1 MATTR
6 TSPAILVALVLAATC
21 TKGFDR
27 EILFPGDDIATRY
40 GVYSFGGLCWFRT
53 TVDGLSIINYI
64 SGRLRGSEIRQ
75 FSLDFIDDVT
85 ANLTSSCTILALI
98 RASPVSWKAGKKH
111 KARVY
116 VSLHEPPTHTLYQRR
131 GTVKLAKDE
140 NTNSSRYLAGT
151 GTARIHVLES
161 QQRVYIAIA
170 GPNTTQQVYI
180 DYTLKLRAACSRPLE
195 EAQDLTSEVPVSSA
209 FMGRYSSAIFRL
221 DNARSPEIIVR
232 TLPSSGAKRSS
243 RKITFGA
250 SYALNAPPAVWDRK
264 GAILQSSDRWIP
276 FEGEGNLACNSGGHI
291 MYVLVYPTHEM
302 EWGWSSSM
310 EEEKS
315 ASGEHSS
322 NNKADGEDGQLQHQ
336 HFEVTASWD
345 RPQSLLHPR
354 GTSIKKVC
362 GENGTYIY
370 RANPEVEWLVWVKAV
385 PQSNM
390 DAVKDFLSIMQQGG
404 VTEGVAGAYLQH
416 GDCPTQDNHAICIL
430 QNTVVGT
437 DGATL
442 SPPSHMGYEGGS
454 WLLTLQPPLHS
465 CVSYAITV
473 FETQSSTLQQL
484 TYVVFIDYCVVFEI
498 DIPYTKSR
506 GESHLV
512 DEFRVGQKLE
522 AVDFLGHHCV
532 ATIAAVDRRYQRVFI
547 HFDGYVQEFESIVV
561 VGTDLRFI
569 PRKYLWVSS
578 YGGEGAGWDG
588 DWDFWT
594 SPDSALVAPVG
605 TTESLELPLDPPRG
619 YLKGDKENFEW
630 SAYLEETSSEAVP
643 VSAFIQKEFFAPTLQ
658 GTES

>member
-1 MATTR
+1 
-6 TSPAILVALVLAATC
+6 
-21 TKGFDR
+21 
-27 EILFPGDDIATRY
+27 
-40 GVYSFGGLCWFRT
+40 
-53 TVDGLSIINYI
+53 
-64 SGRLRGSEIRQ
+64 
-75 FSLDFIDDVT
+75 
-85 ANLTSSCTILALI
+85 
-98 RASPVSWKAGKKH
+98 
-111 KARVY
+111 
-116 VSLHEPPTHTLYQRR
+116 
-131 GTVKLAKDE
+131 
-140 NTNSSRYLAGT
+140 
-151 GTARIHVLES
+151 
-161 QQRVYIAIA
+161 
-170 GPNTTQQVYI
+170 
-180 DYTLKLRAACSRPLE
+180 
-195 EAQDLTSEVPVSSA
+195 
-209 FMGRYSSAIFRL
+209 
-221 DNARSPEIIVR
+221 
-232 TLPSSGAKRSS
+232 
-243 RKITFGA
+243 
-250 SYALNAPPAVWDRK
+250 
-264 GAILQSSDRWIP
+264 
-276 FEGEGNLACNSGGHI
+276 

-473 FETQSSTLQQL
+473 FE
-484 TYVVFIDYCVVFEI
+484 
-498 DIPYTKSR
+498 SR

-547 HFDGYVQEFESIVV
+547 HFD
-561 VGTDLRFI
+561 
-569 PRKYLWVSS
+569 
-578 YGGEGAGWDG
+578 GWDG

-643 VSAFIQKEFFAPTLQ
+643 VSAFTQKEFFAPTLQ